1 MVRLKVGW
9 WVVDFL
15 GDYGQITE
23 VIYKCPNSKRA
34 SDADEV
40 WAIWETLRNDSGFEN
55 RPLRVYR
62 DDLIA
67 TFTTKEV
74 AIIQASVQR
83 ENRNREY

>member
-23 VIYKCPNSKRA
+23 VIYRYPNRRA
-34 SDADEV
+34 NAIDVV
-40 WAIWETLRNDSGFEN
+40 WVIWKTLRDDGGYQN

-62 DDLIA
+62 DELFA
-67 TFTTKEV
+67 TFTTEEV

>member
-9 WVVDFL
+9 WAVDDM
-15 GDYGQITE
+15 GDYGQITT
-23 VIYKCPNSKRA
+23 VIHRNNSKRA

-40 WAIWETLRNDSGFEN
+40 WAIWKTVRKDSGYEN

-62 DDLIA
+62 DELVA
-67 TFTTKEV
+67 TFTTEEV